1 MEQKPSL
8 DFTQFKARISS
19 LASNIPRDERVYRSR
34 WYRNRDAVRRDFTL
48 AEINDIIRSGDPQTM
63 RDLSRYYFRIS
74 GIYRNTVLMYANAM
88 LFYTLVTPIYDTT
101 RDISHTKTIAR
112 FNLACN
118 FIDTL
123 NVPVNFTHINLL
135 LILNGIYFGML
146 RESEGRYTI
155 QDLPL
160 QYCRTRFKDY
170 NDLNILEFNVQYFD
184 TIPEEAVRAKAI
196 STYPAVVRA
205 HYRKF
210 HSSVVNDPWIAITPD
225 DGGMAF
231 IFGDGTPLF
240 ISSIPDIYTMN
251 EAVDREAKRDED
263 ELHKLLIHQMPVDKN
278 GELVFD
284 LNEVA
289 DIHASIAEMLKDMD
303 TVNVMTTF
311 GDAKLENL
319 QDSTAATQ
327 SASRIEKY
335 YKNSYDNMG
344 VSSLL
349 FNATGSGSIPYAL
362 KKDEGILFS
371 IAALYDAWLK
381 NQLNKRFGNKTL
393 RFDFTTLPITV
404 FNRAEEQTMYF
415 KAAQYGMPKYYAAV
429 ASGIKQTNLMSLAH
443 FENSLLNITEALVP
457 LQSSYTSSGKTGTKN
472 GNESGSNSE
481 GGRPVLSD
489 EQKSEKTQANI
500 AAAD

>member
-1 MEQKPSL
+1 M
-8 DFTQFKARISS
+8 
-19 LASNIPRDERVYRSR
+19 
-34 WYRNRDAVRRDFTL
+34 
-48 AEINDIIRSGDPQTM
+48 
-63 RDLSRYYFRIS
+63 
-74 GIYRNTVLMYANAM
+74 
-88 LFYTLVTPIYDTT
+88 
-101 RDISHTKTIAR
+101 
-112 FNLACN
+112 
-118 FIDTL
+118 
-123 NVPVNFTHINLL
+123 
-135 LILNGIYFGML
+135 
-146 RESEGRYTI
+146 
-155 QDLPL
+155 
-160 QYCRTRFKDY
+160 
-170 NDLNILEFNVQYFD
+170 
-184 TIPEEAVRAKAI
+184 RAKAI

-443 FENSLLNITEALVP
+443 FENSILNITDALVP